1 MFFLFGVARNQI
13 TSNEVTYIIYQGLVG
28 VLGSSASTA
37 NMAEVLIHAIKKL
50 AIFIL
55 QVHCAWTGVLGR
67 A

>member
-1 MFFLFGVARNQI
+1 MFFLFGVVINEI
-13 TSNEVTYIIYQGLVG
+13 TSNAITYIIYQGLAG

-55 QVHCAWTGVLGR
+55 QVHCA
-67 A
+67 

>member
-1 MFFLFGVARNQI
+1 MRSA
-13 TSNEVTYIIYQGLVG
+13 TYIIYQGLVG

-37 NMAEVLIHAIKKL
+37 NMAEVLIHAIKKF

>member
-1 MFFLFGVARNQI
+1 MFFLFDVI
-13 TSNEVTYIIYQGLVG
+13 TRSQAMRSATYIIYQGLVG

>member
-1 MFFLFGVARNQI
+1 MFFLFGVAINEI
-13 TSNEVTYIIYQGLVG
+13 TSNAVTYIIYQGLVG

-37 NMAEVLIHAIKKL
+37 NMAEVLIHAIKKF